1 MQILCSSHVF
11 ITLCKNC
18 NNMSAVQP
26 HIPNGYLNKFS
37 QDEKVAPTKTSGNYF
52 FPSLT
57 GVDGPNQILPSDID
71 TTWEP
76 NGRVRIK
83 YDEDDKQ
90 SHQFISV
97 PGLLMRS
104 AKEYPNH
111 TALVSRAG
119 VDGNRRTYTYKE
131 YESEVRTVAKAF
143 LKLGLERYHSVCI
156 LGFNSPHWFIADLAA
171 IYAGGFAAGI
181 YTTNSP
187 EACQYCAENSRA
199 NIIVVEDNKQ
209 LEKILAIRKDLPHLK
224 AIIQYE
230 GIATEKN
237 VLSWYDLLEIGKAES
252 DDKLDQVLRTIAANE
267 CCTLVYTSGTV
278 GNPKAVMLSHDN
290 LTFDARVITETIQ
303 FKEKSEI
310 IVSFLPLS
318 HVAAQ
323 VVDIFTSMSVGAT
336 VYFADKNALKGSLIE
351 TLTYAR
357 PTAFLGVP
365 RVWEKIHEKMMIVAR
380 NNGPIKTW
388 IATWAKAQGLYYN
401 MNKMNGVDYKTWGY
415 LFAKWLVF
423 NKIKATLGLDRC
435 RIFATAAAPLSDD
448 IKKYFMSLDIPIM
461 EAYGMSE
468 CAGAHT
474 LSTENKYRLGSVGA
488 ALPGVKTKLCD
499 PDNTG
504 EGEICMG
511 GRHVFMGYLNA
522 PEKSKEAKDEH
533 AWLHSGDLGRIDN
546 KGLLYVTGRI
556 KELVITAGGENIPPV
571 HIEQMLLKE
580 LPALSNAML
589 IGDMKKYLTILVTL
603 KTEMDP
609 DTGEPSDKLLPTTIS
624 WAKSI
629 GSKAKT
635 LSEVLSSRDPAIYQ
649 EIENAIKRMNEHATS
664 NAQKVQKFTIL
675 PHDFSIPTGEL
686 GPTLKLKRNVVVKKY
701 ADLIEE
707 MYK

>member
-1 MQILCSSHVF
+1 
-11 ITLCKNC
+11 
-18 NNMSAVQP
+18 MSAVQP

>member
-1 MQILCSSHVF
+1 MVILVY
-11 ITLCKNC
+11 KD
-18 NNMSAVQP
+18 NMSAVQP